1 MKIKMRHSILI
12 LFLFCLMGTLFT
24 GCATKNTAPNT
35 QAQLI
40 QPKLQLSHGDN
51 TKYMI
56 DAYDPWEGFNR
67 QMYIFNY
74 HFDKYVFL
82 PVVKGYAF
90 ITPNYVED
98 RITSFF
104 KNLGELKN
112 FTNSLFQLKFK
123 ETGTTLGRFIANST
137 IGIGGL
143 YDPATHFG
151 WQRVNEDFGQTLGH
165 YGSGPG
171 PYLVLPIFGPSSLR
185 DASGLL
191 LDSAVKT
198 GLYDVALD
206 DVDEKSSILAG
217 VNGLN
222 AIDTRHRIGFRYYQ
236 SGSPFEYELVRRL
249 YLDLRDIEI
258 KK

>member
-1 MKIKMRHSILI
+1 MIV
-12 LFLFCLMGTLFT
+12 LFT
-24 GCATKNTAPNT
+24 GCASKNTMPKNHAQMP
-35 QAQLI
+35 QAQL
-40 QPKLQLSHGDN
+40 QLSNDPEI
-51 TKYMI
+51 KYMI

-74 HFDKYVFL
+74 YFDKYLFL
-82 PVVKGYAF
+82 PVVNGYAF

-112 FTNSLFQLKFK
+112 FTNCLFQLKFK
-123 ETGTTLGRFIANST
+123 ESGVTLGRFVANST
-137 IGIGGL
+137 IGVAGF

-151 WQRVNEDFGQTLGH
+151 WQRYHEDFGQTLGH

-171 PYLVLPIFGPSSLR
+171 PYLVLPVFGPSSLR

-198 GLYDVALD
+198 VVYDVALD
-206 DVDEKSSILAG
+206 DVDKKSSILAV
-217 VNGLN
+217 VNAVN
-222 AIDTRHRIGFRYYQ
+222 AIDTRHRIGFRYYK

-249 YLDLRDIEI
+249 YLDSRDIEI